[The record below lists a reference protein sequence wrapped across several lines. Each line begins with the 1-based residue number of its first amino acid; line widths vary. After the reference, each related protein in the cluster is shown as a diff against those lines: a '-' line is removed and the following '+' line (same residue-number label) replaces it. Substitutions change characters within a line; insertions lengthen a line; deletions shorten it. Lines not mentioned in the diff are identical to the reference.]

1 MNIAAESEEN
11 QKNIGSV
18 RLFLIQNVGLL
29 TGFGVILIMAV
40 YGGDINFEKFFICC
54 CQHHERKRSAFIY
67 F

>member
-29 TGFGVILIMAV
+29 TGFCVILIMAV
-40 YGGDINFEKFFICC
+40 YGGDINFEK
-54 CQHHERKRSAFIY
+54 
-67 F
+67 

>member
-1 MNIAAESEEN
+1 MNFAAESEEN

-40 YGGDINFEKFFICC
+40 YGGDINFEK
-54 CQHHERKRSAFIY
+54 
-67 F
+67 